1 MQNNLTFFQAPRKIY
16 GKMSAVL
23 KTRQTVQNNSLGV
36 FLTTVWHQ
44 QISSRKTKETSL
56 EQERKQDPSIEPAG
70 QQVADWFNSLDI

>member
-44 QISSRKTKETSL
+44 QISSRKQK
-56 EQERKQDPSIEPAG
+56 KQAWNRRENRILPSSQLG
-70 QQVADWFNSLDI
+70 NK